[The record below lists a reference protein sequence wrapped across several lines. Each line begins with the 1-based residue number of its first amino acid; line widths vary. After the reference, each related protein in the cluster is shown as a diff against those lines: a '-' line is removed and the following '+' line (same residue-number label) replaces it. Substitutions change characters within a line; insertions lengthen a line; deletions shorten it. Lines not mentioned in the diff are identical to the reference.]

1 MTMYIKS
8 VEALQGH
15 PHGEEVMKKMN
26 RHIAKK
32 GAEFCY
38 FLPGHMLKTGECM
51 RVFQKSQTLEVSNA
65 LSKHSAFETRLLMRC
80 IEASDPDEVKKV
92 TDRIRNANR
101 LTARFI
107 ATELER
113 IAEREKPMLTRLKNV
128 FQTKNKKKEYAP
140 C

>member
-1 MTMYIKS
+1 MTVYIKS
-8 VEALQGH
+8 VEALQDH
-15 PHGEEVMKKMN
+15 PHGEEIMKKMN

-38 FLPGHMLKTGECM
+38 FLPSHMLKTGDFM
-51 RVFQKSQTLEVSNA
+51 RTFQKKQALEVSAA
-65 LSKHSAFETRLLMRC
+65 LTKYSPFETRLLMHC
-80 IEASDPDEVKKV
+80 IEARDKAEVKKV

-107 ATELER
+107 ANELER
-113 IAEREKPMLTRLKNV
+113 IAEREKPILTRLKNV
-128 FQTKNKKKEYAP
+128 FQTKNDKKEYAP